1 MRAEEASRALVPAL
15 DAPRKVPMDPRRHSP
30 AAARNAAPI
39 LAQLTSELLISI
51 GQGDETDPLVQI
63 RQQELG
69 LRAAEIESDNAQFE
83 AKQEQRFAEKLLE
96 NELAKERLS
105 AQKEIAD
112 DKLDVA
118 RQRLSQQAELKLLDM
133 QNRGSS

>member
-1 MRAEEASRALVPAL
+1 MRLIALVTL
-15 DAPRKVPMDPRRHSP
+15 VIFSSTLTGCTGDT
-30 AAARNAAPI
+30 
-39 LAQLTSELLISI
+39 TSENIEDTTS
-51 GQGDETDPLVQI
+51 
-63 RQQELG
+63 
-69 LRAAEIESDNAQFE
+69 EIESDNAQFE

-118 RQRLSQQAELKLLDM
+118 RQRLRQQAELKLLDM